1 MSNKSKLIIAIVLIV
16 VGAGMVP
23 TGIVTNTIIR
33 DQVYNGVPGALLT
46 IRDKAIA
53 GIEETVPVLGT
64 PEVLKGVFDE
74 AALQLEPMLGV
85 SSTPLSL
92 LGLRSQI
99 NASLPDLIDGV
110 TTANIIAT
118 SLAWAETTYG
128 AGNGSE
134 YLFNDVAYV
143 DGYASL
149 LGVTN
154 FMNTYVFP
162 IANLS
167 FTPAAQQGL
176 LNTGYFSS
184 FMNDYWSAWFTVPVP
199 GLISDLDMGSGV
211 NGFNDYYW
219 TADYFAN
226 YSGTNFDTIFTDPV
240 TYMESGYNATWYWQL
255 TAIAYWLD
263 FIIVN
268 YVPTAFF
275 GTYGIT
281 VQDAINNGFYIQWAN
296 GTLIPDGVDLGGFKG
311 YEAGLP
317 DPTNIS
323 LSTSRDLWNP
333 LHPLSFTNDDG
344 IWAWVEAA
352 AGNTTLQALL
362 MSTFS
367 LTAGQLTIVLSWL
380 NDFITN
386 ITPLLV
392 LGSTGKTLN
401 QLSTLALYEQWA
413 NGTIFGEVMLPDGF
427 LGEITSAWA
436 GAPYFEVI
444 LPTASGL
451 SLAECIQ
458 LWDPLLDKTFIYGES
473 FENLWLPAMLG
484 DVTSQGTLIAIFG
497 LSIGELTSLLTWL
510 GSLIGLNP
518 TVGRIADLIEYN
530 LGLTITQIAT
540 SYFYD
545 QWVNGTVAGE
555 DFLPEGFLSQLDPP
569 IDGPPYFEVG
579 LMYKTG
585 INIAQTLALW
595 DITSQYSLV
604 TVTGIDRWYQAVEG
618 NAIHT
623 TLKTQNGN
631 LSDLQMAGI
640 LAWLPQFRD
649 VIVNTLAKEDMGLPS
664 KPYQLGQALALV
676 LGGAGTALALLGV
689 VLLIGSK
696 RK

>member
-1 MSNKSKLIIAIVLIV
+1 
-16 VGAGMVP
+16 
-23 TGIVTNTIIR
+23 
-33 DQVYNGVPGALLT
+33 
-46 IRDKAIA
+46 
-53 GIEETVPVLGT
+53 
-64 PEVLKGVFDE
+64 
-74 AALQLEPMLGV
+74 
-85 SSTPLSL
+85 
-92 LGLRSQI
+92 
-99 NASLPDLIDGV
+99 
-110 TTANIIAT
+110 
-118 SLAWAETTYG
+118 
-128 AGNGSE
+128 
-134 YLFNDVAYV
+134 
-143 DGYASL
+143 
-149 LGVTN
+149 
-154 FMNTYVFP
+154 
-162 IANLS
+162 
-167 FTPAAQQGL
+167 
-176 LNTGYFSS
+176 
-184 FMNDYWSAWFTVPVP
+184 
-199 GLISDLDMGSGV
+199 
-211 NGFNDYYW
+211 
-219 TADYFAN
+219 
-226 YSGTNFDTIFTDPV
+226 
-240 TYMESGYNATWYWQL
+240 
-255 TAIAYWLD
+255 
-263 FIIVN
+263 
-268 YVPTAFF
+268 
-275 GTYGIT
+275 
-281 VQDAINNGFYIQWAN
+281 
-296 GTLIPDGVDLGGFKG
+296 
-311 YEAGLP
+311 
-317 DPTNIS
+317 
-323 LSTSRDLWNP
+323 
-333 LHPLSFTNDDG
+333 
-344 IWAWVEAA
+344 
-352 AGNTTLQALL
+352 
-362 MSTFS
+362 
-367 LTAGQLTIVLSWL
+367 
-380 NDFITN
+380 
-386 ITPLLV
+386 
-392 LGSTGKTLN
+392 
-401 QLSTLALYEQWA
+401 
-413 NGTIFGEVMLPDGF
+413 MLPDGF

-676 LGGAGTALALLGV
+676 VGGAGTALALLGV